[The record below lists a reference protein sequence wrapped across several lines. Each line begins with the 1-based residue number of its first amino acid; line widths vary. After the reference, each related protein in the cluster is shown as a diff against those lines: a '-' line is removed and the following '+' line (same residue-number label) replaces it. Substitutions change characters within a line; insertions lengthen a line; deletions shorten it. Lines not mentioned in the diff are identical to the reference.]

1 MMRVRE
7 GAGGD
12 LVNSRYDF
20 GAVAQEKY
28 NCVKKGKKKTE
39 RSAFGSIRDK
49 QTFKT
54 E

>member
-7 GAGGD
+7 GSGGD

-28 NCVKKGKKKTE
+28 NCVKKDKKNRTL
-39 RSAFGSIRDK
+39 GIR
-49 QTFKT
+49 FN
-54 E
+54 